1 MINIK
6 TGEKIY
12 LECAFPRSNYEGIL
26 CRQEKF
32 ISCLNLEQWFIKK
45 GSEGCSI
52 MDLYDEL
59 RKKINENTP
68 ENKKVKQI

>member
-6 TGEKIY
+6 TREKIY
-12 LECAFPRSNYEGIL
+12 LECAFPRSNYKGIL
-26 CRQEKF
+26 CHQEQF
-32 ISCLNLEQWFIKK
+32 ISVLDLELWFIKK

-52 MDLYDEL
+52 MDLYNEL
-59 RKKINENTP
+59 RKKSNENTP